1 MLKYFFKQFFDP
13 SNMFVGEDGG
23 GAGNNWAS
31 GYDRANKC
39 REKLLELIRRE
50 TEAMDLFEVRSV
62 VNAFCVF
69 V

>member
-1 MLKYFFKQFFDP
+1 
-13 SNMFVGEDGG
+13 MFVGEDGG

-39 REKLLELIRRE
+39 RDKLLELIRRE
-50 TEAMDLFEVRSV
+50 TEAMDLFEVRMHH
-62 VNAFCVF
+62 CLF